1 MLMKFYYKFIY
12 SIILLILIGF
22 CYYFSMRL
30 IEKNKGAEAPLGIFG
45 NKAYLPRGGYA
56 ARRTS
61 PKTSSLAF
69 IVLLDLQSSP
79 TVLSTR
85 LMIRQSIPCR
95 PLQKNTD
102 SRCVNPIISTNIT
115 SA

>member
-1 MLMKFYYKFIY
+1 
-12 SIILLILIGF
+12 
-22 CYYFSMRL
+22 MRV

-69 IVLLDLQSSP
+69 IVLLDLGSSP
-79 TVLSTR
+79 TLLSTR
-85 LMIRQSIPCR
+85 LLTTPSNPGQPH
-95 PLQKNTD
+95 QKNALIHTKLMAIA
-102 SRCVNPIISTNIT
+102 SIMINMIIKFNKT
-115 SA
+115 